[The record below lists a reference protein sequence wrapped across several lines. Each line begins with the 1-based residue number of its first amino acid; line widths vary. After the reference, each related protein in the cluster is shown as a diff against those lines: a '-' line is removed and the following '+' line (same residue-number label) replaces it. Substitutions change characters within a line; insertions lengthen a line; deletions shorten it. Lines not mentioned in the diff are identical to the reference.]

1 MKRVKT
7 EDVTFL
13 EKVKDMIA
21 ERKRIYQSQEP
32 S

>member
-21 ERKRIYQSQEP
+21 ERKKTYHGAP
-32 S
+32 Y